1 MGPRILDLQE
11 CVQHDGRKIWLEAIE
26 MNGITPVCFYA
37 ERIPFLKFDA
47 QDRVL
52 MISVRADYY
61 GTTWRCW
68 DADPGKT
75 DWVQE
80 KGTLQVMTREEHAE
94 LHSTGRKNGPGV
106 KTAERMRKAANR
118 PPAGKKVAE

>member
-26 MNGITPVCFYA
+26 TNGITPVCFYA

-52 MISVRADYY
+52 MFDMRADMY
-61 GTTWRCW
+61 GKTWRCW
-68 DADPGKT
+68 DALPETT
-75 DWVQE
+75 DWMPE
-80 KGTLQVMTREEHAE
+80 
-94 LHSTGRKNGPGV
+94 
-106 KTAERMRKAANR
+106 AAAKK
-118 PPAGKKVAE
+118 PAAKKPAGKK